1 MDQDD
6 WSDWSDWPDWPE
18 SVAASVD
25 SDSVLL
31 GSPQSQN
38 EDTISE
44 SAAGDGEL
52 EAALSASRN
61 NETLYQLAIRLHNKR
76 LDGRLH
82 ANAMT
87 REPVYADG
95 NCFFKAA
102 SLHVT
107 THDDSALRQAL
118 CDHILENL
126 THYEG
131 FFLESTETARNAVTA
146 LRSHG
151 VWDNC
156 ANDVMPL
163 ALSNFTK
170 RRVKIFIS
178 RTSAAVINITP
189 TLPGCQGDAFN
200 PIYLAL
206 LTPPGVPQHYDG
218 CLAAR
223 RSVYTVFGTTT
234 SSHQDNHTS
243 TTEMEECHDEHVAQ
257 PPSEQGDDGH
267 VQTPPRCQTP
277 EPTSTDPNDDQNN
290 LPVYNTPQKKLGK
303 KE

>member
-1 MDQDD
+1 M
-6 WSDWSDWPDWPE
+6 
-18 SVAASVD
+18 
-25 SDSVLL
+25 LM
-31 GSPQSQN
+31 
-38 EDTISE
+38 
-44 SAAGDGEL
+44 
-52 EAALSASRN
+52 
-61 NETLYQLAIRLHNKR
+61 ET
-76 LDGRLH
+76 
-82 ANAMT
+82 
-87 REPVYADG
+87 V
-95 NCFFKAA
+95 FFKAA
-102 SLHVT
+102 SYYVT

-170 RRVKIFIS
+170 RQVKIFIS
-178 RTSAAVINITP
+178 RTSPAVINITP

-206 LTPPGVPQHYDG
+206 LTSPGVPQHYDG

-223 RSVYTVFGTTT
+223 RSVYTIDQKFLESGHTHTECDSMHACIERAKKNVTIHIPDQWNTVF
-234 SSHQDNHTS
+234 Q
-243 TTEMEECHDEHVAQ
+243 MAR
-257 PPSEQGDDGH
+257 P
-267 VQTPPRCQTP
+267 
-277 EPTSTDPNDDQNN
+277 
-290 LPVYNTPQKKLGK
+290 
-303 KE
+303 